1 MKARGSLSTSNCPSR
16 HSTLTV
22 ISCAKDIS
30 DFVLARTKTDFELQ
44 KRFDVTALL
53 MPIRY
58 ALVKSFCLKSASNA
72 TCFSINTYMAQPDK
86 HMFNGSIRC
95 CTTLL
100 WVEHD
105 FAPKTILV

>member
-1 MKARGSLSTSNCPSR
+1 MQKVADR
-16 HSTLTV
+16 HGWNECRITNAS
-22 ISCAKDIS
+22 SAKLHRRRSGDS
-30 DFVLARTKTDFELQ
+30 
-44 KRFDVTALL
+44 
-53 MPIRY
+53 
-58 ALVKSFCLKSASNA
+58 VKSFCLKSASNA